1 MKMKPQKKHK
11 APGYA
16 DLLLDT
22 LKVLASHGG
31 SASIDEIHDGVVTR
45 RKFLSSIILLQDD

>member
-1 MKMKPQKKHK
+1 MKTQKKHK

-22 LKVLASHGG
+22 LKVIASRGG
-31 SASIDEIHDGVVTR
+31 AASIVCQRRLWTDGW
-45 RKFLSSIILLQDD
+45 KEAA

>member
-1 MKMKPQKKHK
+1 MKPKKKHK

-31 SASIDEIHDGVVTR
+31 SASIDEINDGVVAR
-45 RKFLSSIILLQDD
+45 RKFPSSIVLLQDD

>member
-1 MKMKPQKKHK
+1 MKQQKKHK

>member
-1 MKMKPQKKHK
+1 MKQQKKHK

-31 SASIDEIHDGVVTR
+31 AASIEEIHDGVVATFEQTER
-45 RKFLSSIILLQDD
+45 CPKRI

>member
-1 MKMKPQKKHK
+1 MKTQKKHK

-22 LKVLASHGG
+22 PKAIASRGG
-31 SASIDEIHDGVVTR
+31 SASIVCQR
-45 RKFLSSIILLQDD
+45 RFGTEAHMREAA